1 MKKGIKKL
9 LSFRQEMHAFHI
21 VEIFVARNDINC
33 SSFKKE
39 KRCLEDLATTY
50 SPVS

>member
-1 MKKGIKKL
+1 MKEKRKVIKPCVFLEKY
-9 LSFRQEMHAFHI
+9 
-21 VEIFVARNDINC
+21 
-33 SSFKKE
+33 KKE